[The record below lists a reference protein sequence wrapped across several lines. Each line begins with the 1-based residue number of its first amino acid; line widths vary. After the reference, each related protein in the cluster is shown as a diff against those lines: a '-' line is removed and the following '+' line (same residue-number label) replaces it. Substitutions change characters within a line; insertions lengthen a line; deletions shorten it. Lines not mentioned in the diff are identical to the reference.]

1 MKPSTTKK
9 AEAQGQDVRHYY
21 RVAAESATG
30 KAITRFWHACQK
42 CEEAADDY
50 CKKFGAK
57 YFYSNPQFFAGGVA
71 CVAFAE
77 GEKVDEKLW
86 RKFMVLDGDQYYVPA
101 CEAVRESV
109 EIPSREYQ
117 LKDSWDTIYLRDKIQ
132 EISVPTEDGQT
143 VKKVVM
149 PKISFRPVGEQ
160 TDLQGR
166 PIQAS
171 RKQRRAIIAEQK
183 RLKLPVMTVQ
193 QLYRIL
199 GAELPEGR
207 LSESTPT
214 FFLRSTT
221 YYIGC
226 VYPCRAKGMEEIT
239 PQQYR
244 MNQSLAE
251 REEKRA
257 AN

>member
-9 AEAQGQDVRHYY
+9 AEAQAQEVRYFY
-21 RVAAESATG
+21 RVPVESATG
-30 KAITRFWHACQK
+30 KLISRFWHACQK

-57 YFYSNPQFFAGGVA
+57 YFYSDPKFFAGGVA
-71 CVAFAE
+71 CVAFADDA
-77 GEKVDEKLW
+77 KVDEKEW
-86 RKFMVLDGDQYYVPA
+86 RKFMVLDGVQYYIPA
-101 CEAVRESV
+101 CEAVRDAV
-109 EIPSREYQ
+109 EVPSREYQ
-117 LKDSWDTIYLRDKIQ
+117 LRDSWDTMYLRDKIQ
-132 EISVPTEDGQT
+132 EVHVPTDDGTT
-143 VKKVVM
+143 VKKLMM
-149 PKISFRPVGEQ
+149 PKISFRPVGQQ
-160 TDLQGR
+160 TDPQGR

-193 QLYRIL
+193 QIYRIF
-199 GAELPEGR
+199 GAQLPEGR
-207 LSESTPT
+207 ISQETPT

-226 VYPCRAKGMEEIT
+226 AYPCSAKGLEEIT
-239 PQQYR
+239 AQQYR

-251 REEKRA
+251 REAARA